1 MATAAERVANVSSLK
16 LEPFQTGIEHLLAE
30 LERLTLALHMDIL
43 RLRAARLLNEDN
55 FRGLYVA
62 EEQVDATLYSRH
74 HSPDSSP
81 PEMQQLAMQK
91 AEMERTIA
99 ARCAASGVLPLNQL
113 AHLYSLSTFQRD
125 ALLLSIAPEVDTR
138 FETLFS
144 YAQND
149 VTRKRPT
156 VGLMLRLLAS
166 NAADRLRLRSLFSP
180 DGPLLQGPLIRFS
193 DEAQERDFPFLS
205 RSVRVEAR
213 IVDFLLEQSKLDSR
227 LRTFTTCVHP
237 ARPLASLH
245 LPEDLRQGLRH
256 AGQVL
261 QMEGGILFFQGASGA
276 GKRAVAESLSAAAG
290 RKLVVA
296 DLRHAQAVGM
306 PFPEMIS
313 LLLRETRLLSANL
326 LLTHADALPDELAPF
341 HRKILAD
348 AMAAARLILFIASDA
363 PSTLSEGELPCARST
378 FEFPV
383 PCFSDRKSLWQE
395 AIEATGCAADPGIPA
410 ALANQFALTG
420 GQIYGACNMANTHA
434 RLRNQ
439 DPATLTRAD
448 FEAAARAQSSHG
460 LRQRAQKITA
470 VHDWT
475 DLVLPQR
482 TMQQLQDVCAA
493 EQYRSVIYSEWGFD
507 PRLMLGRGLSALFS
521 GPSGTGKTMSAAIVA
536 RELGLDLYKIDL
548 SSVVSKYIGETE
560 KQLSQIFREARS
572 SNAIL
577 FFDEADALFGKR
589 AEVNDARDRY
599 ANVEVSYLLQKMEDY
614 EGIVILA
621 TNFRNNIDDAFTR
634 RIQYIVEFPLPEAP
648 YRERI
653 WRNLVPMSAPVAS
666 DVDFAF
672 LGRQFEIAGGNI
684 RNAVLAAAFLA
695 AREGTEIHMR
705 HFVLATSRELQKMG
719 KLPSRSD
726 FREYYDL
733 TRERA

>member
-1 MATAAERVANVSSLK
+1 MATAAERVGEAPGFK
-16 LEPFQTGIEHLLAE
+16 PEPFQSGIEHLLAE
-30 LERLTLALHMDIL
+30 LERLALALHMEIL

-55 FRGLYVA
+55 FRGLYIA
-62 EEQVDATLYSRH
+62 EEQVDAILYARH
-74 HSPDSSP
+74 HTPSSAP
-81 PEMQQLAMQK
+81 PEMQQLATRR
-91 AEMERTIA
+91 AEMERNIA
-99 ARCAASGVLPLNQL
+99 ARSAAAGELPLDRL
-113 AHLYSLSTFQRD
+113 AHLYSLSKLERD
-125 ALLLSIAPEVDTR
+125 ALLLSVAPEVDSR

-156 VGLMLRLLAS
+156 VGLVLRLLAC
-166 NAADRLRLRSLFSP
+166 NAADRLRLRALFSP
-180 DGPLLQGPLIRFS
+180 EGSLLQAPLIRFS
-193 DEAQERDFPFLS
+193 EEARESEVPSLS
-205 RSVRVEAR
+205 RSIRGEDR
-213 IVDFLLEQSKLDSR
+213 IVDFLLEQPNVDSR
-227 LRTFTTCVHP
+227 LRSFTTFVQT

-245 LPEDLRQGLRH
+245 LPEALRQGLRQ
-256 AGQVL
+256 AVEFL
-261 QMEGGILFFQGASGA
+261 QTEGGILFFHGATGA
-276 GKRAVAESLSAAAG
+276 GKRAVAEALSAAAE
-290 RKLVVA
+290 RRLVVA
-296 DLRHAQAVGM
+296 DVRHAQAAGM
-306 PFPEMIS
+306 PFREILT
-313 LLLRETRLLSANL
+313 LLLREAMLLKANL
-326 LLTHADALPDELAPF
+326 LLTHAGTLPDEQAPL
-341 HRKILAD
+341 HRKTLAD
-348 AMAAARLILFIASDA
+348 SMEGARLILFIASDA
-363 PSTLSEGELPCARST
+363 PSSLSEGELPCARST

-395 AIEATGCAADPGIPA
+395 AIEATGCAADPGSPA

-420 GQIYGACNMANTHA
+420 GQIYGACSMAKTLA
-434 RLRNQ
+434 QLRNL
-439 DPATLTRAD
+439 DPASLLRTD
-448 FEAAARAQSSHG
+448 FEAAARAQSNHG
-460 LRQRAQKITA
+460 LRQRAQKIST
-470 VHDWT
+470 VQDWT

-493 EQYRSVIYSEWGFD
+493 EKYRSVIYSEWGFER
-507 PRLMLGRGLSALFS
+507 RLMHGRGLNALFS

-548 SSVVSKYIGETE
+548 SSVISKYIGETE
-560 KQLSQIFREARS
+560 KHLSQIFRQAQS

-589 AEVNDARDRY
+589 AEVNDPRDRY
-599 ANVEVSYLLQKMEDY
+599 ANMEVSYLLQKMEEY

-621 TNFRNNIDDAFTR
+621 TNFRKNMDDAFTR
-634 RIQYIVEFPLPEAP
+634 RIQYIVEFPFPEAS

-653 WRNLVPMSAPVAS
+653 WRNLVPATAPVDA

-695 AREGTEIHMR
+695 AREGTEIRMR

-733 TRERA
+733 TRDRA